1 MAGRN
6 VRVPLETKAFFE
18 PLSLGR
24 GGPGARRATP
34 ADVAQVSRIVRSAPE
49 VMVKVTGGS
58 GGPSGVGAALRYVGR
73 DDTLPIETDT
83 GEAILTKAQRAELVK
98 SWNLDLV
105 RGRYRRHGDR
115 DLDDLER
122 RRKPRVAYH
131 LVLGMP
137 SSTPPKAVLQASRQ
151 FAREQFGATHRYAM
165 VLHTDQAHP
174 HVHLIVKAEDEQ
186 GQRLRIDK
194 AKLRA
199 WRERFAEALRDQG
212 IEANASSRFERG
224 RHGRRLNSRTLR
236 VAQRNHSASWRNK
249 VRAVRHELSTQ
260 GRYVDPDR
268 PALEASR
275 NSLRQQWL
283 KTAASLDAQ
292 GLAAISGAVK
302 QFARALP
309 EIETSRERIAAALVR
324 QWQAKRPRER
334 EIDRELERSRSRERE
349 QELTR

>member
-6 VRVPLETKAFFE
+6 VRVPREAKAFFE

-34 ADVAQVSRIVRSAPE
+34 ADVAQVSRIVRGAPE

-58 GGPSGVGAALRYVGR
+58 GGPSGVGAALKYVGR
-73 DDTLPIETDT
+73 EGTLPIETDT
-83 GEAILTKAQRAELVK
+83 GEAILTKAQRTELVK
-98 SWNLDLV
+98 SWNLNLV
-105 RGRYRRHGDR
+105 RGRYRRQGDR

-137 SSTPPKAVLQASRQ
+137 SPTPPKAVLQASRQ

-212 IEANASSRFERG
+212 IEANASTRFERG
-224 RHGRRLNSRTLR
+224 YHGRRLNSRTLH
-236 VAQRNHSASWRNK
+236 ASQRRASFTWRHKVSAVEK
-249 VRAVRHELSTQ
+249 ELRTR
-260 GRYVDPDR
+260 GRYMDPDR
-268 PALEASR
+268 RRLEASR
-275 NSLRQQWL
+275 EALQIQWL
-283 KTAASLDAQ
+283 KAAEALDAQ
-292 GLAAISGAVK
+292 GHRGLPYAMRG
-302 QFARALP
+302 FARTLP
-309 EIETSRERIAAALVR
+309 EIQTGREQIAALLEQQQNAKRSPARSAETERERL
-324 QWQAKRPRER
+324 QQ
-334 EIDRELERSRSRERE
+334 RERE
-349 QELTR
+349 QERSR